1 MYHRH
6 VFHYSVVIRWF
17 GKNRAR
23 PVEDLQH
30 CPISKFNYWKTITV
44 SSSFNRREIYTGS
57 LYHTTTIPQY
67 EKSITANSLS
77 TGFLMPEIRTRYT
90 VQNFGH
96 LPGNLRAML
105 FIRSQMGKCP
115 KQVFVKPSRISLYA
129 KSSLIFGV
137 ICVGGRKCVYGI

>member
-1 MYHRH
+1 VAKNALSNQELAASCFSSCIATKLLVPKNVAVKLSQMYHRH

-105 FIRSQMGKCP
+105 FIRS
-115 KQVFVKPSRISLYA
+115 
-129 KSSLIFGV
+129 
-137 ICVGGRKCVYGI
+137 